1 MIEGM
6 YTAAA
11 GMQAQQM
18 RLDAVSND
26 LANSSTTGYKHN
38 RIAFRDLL
46 YVTRAH
52 GSLPPVQIG
61 TGSAA
66 ASIGRDMSEGAA
78 QRTDRPLDVA
88 LQGPGFLQV
97 RLADGDKALTRDG
110 NLRVDARGRITTST
124 GELVEPKITLPKGV
138 KESALAVG
146 IDGTISSGDKVL
158 GRLRIVEVPSPGQLS
173 PAANNTFTVNA
184 MSGAARSAR
193 NTTVLG
199 GALED
204 SNTDMASSMV
214 AMIESQ
220 RAFQLASRAIKMQ
233 DDAWSIANQLKLR

>member
-11 GMQAQQM
+11 GMEAQQM

-26 LANSSTTGYKHN
+26 LANSSTTGYKRN
-38 RIAFRDLL
+38 RVAFRDLL

-88 LQGPGFLQV
+88 LQGPGFIAV
-97 RLADGDKALTRDG
+97 KLASGQTALTRDG
-110 NLRVDARGRITTST
+110 NLKLDAQGRLTTST
-124 GELVEPKITLPKGV
+124 GEFVEPAIKIPAGV
-138 KESALAVG
+138 KESDLAIG
-146 IDGTISSGDKVL
+146 RDGTVSAGSKAL
-158 GRLRIVEVPSPGQLS
+158 GRLRIVEVPSPGQLT
-173 PAANNTFTVNA
+173 AAENNTFTTNA
-184 MSGAARSAR
+184 MSGAPGKARS
-193 NTTVLG
+193 TTVLG
-199 GALED
+199 GALEG
-204 SNTDMASSMV
+204 SNTDLASAMV
-214 AMIESQ
+214 QMIESQ

-233 DDAWSIANQLKLR
+233 DDAWSIANQLKQR

>member
-11 GMQAQQM
+11 GMEAQQM

-38 RIAFRDLL
+38 RVAFRDLM

-88 LQGPGFLQV
+88 LQGPGFLAV
-97 RLADGDKALTRDG
+97 RLASGKGALTRDG
-110 NLRVDARGRITTST
+110 NLKLDAQGRVATST
-124 GELVEPKITLPKGV
+124 GELVEPTIKIPKDVG
-138 KESALAVG
+138 ESDLAVG
-146 IDGTISSGDKVL
+146 RDGTISAGSKVL
-158 GRLRIVEVPSPGQLS
+158 GRLRVVEVPSPGQLS
-173 PAANNTFTVNA
+173 PAQNNTFTVNA
-184 MSGAARSAR
+184 MSGTPSTAKH
-193 NTTVLG
+193 TTVLG
-199 GALED
+199 GALEG
-204 SNTDMASSMV
+204 SNTDLASAMV
-214 AMIESQ
+214 QMLESQ

-233 DDAWSIANQLKLR
+233 DDAWSIANQLKQR